1 MKLRLTV
8 GVVVTLLLWAPS
20 AAPRSAANNPPFIM
34 IVQGAWGNL
43 QAAVDKAAAE
53 GYVVMMGHPL
63 NSVLIL
69 RRAAEG
75 DPPAVHKFIGGKKD
89 LEREL
94 ARGCRFVPGTLE
106 VAVTGDPMVLALQ
119 GNDPTVREVLIIQ
132 AMRASTLDNKI
143 LEART
148 KGFHVLGLASSGDG
162 HAAVLERPAG
172 APAGPLT
179 IDPKAYV
186 AQKGKDAVQ
195 QALAASAAA
204 GYRVEQATAFNEMR
218 LVLERR
224 EGEPPVEYRVLAAMR
239 NQTLSEQ
246 INAAAA
252 EGFSVTPG
260 TLYAVQKGS
269 LFGTQRL
276 GSEYMVVMQKS
287 AGAAPALEYFMV
299 GARRRSTL
307 TSEFDAAVAAGW
319 APLAMVIGFE
329 EQDTLVL
336 FERPRR

>member
-8 GVVVTLLLWAPS
+8 GVVVTLLLWTSSPAQPS
-20 AAPRSAANNPPFIM
+20 LPGAPPFIL
-34 IVQGAWGNL
+34 IAQGAWGT
-43 QAAVDKAAAE
+43 AVDKAAAE

-63 NSVLIL
+63 NSLLIL

-75 DPPAVHKFIGGKKD
+75 EPPAVYKLIGGKKD

-94 ARGCRFVPGTLE
+94 ARGYRFVPGTLD
-106 VAVTGDPMVLALQ
+106 VAVTGDPMLLALQ
-119 GNDPTVREVLIIQ
+119 VNDPATREMLIIE
-132 AMRASTLDNKI
+132 AMRASTLDDKI

-148 KGFHVLGLASSGDG
+148 KGFRVLGLASSGDG

-172 APAGPLT
+172 APSGPLT

-224 EGEPPVEYRVLAAMR
+224 EGEPPVEYRVLAATR
-239 NQTLSEQ
+239 NQTLAEQ

-260 TLYAVQKGS
+260 TLHAVQKGS

-276 GSEYMVVMQKS
+276 GSEYMVVMQK
-287 AGAAPALEYFMV
+287 APGAVPGPEYYVV

-319 APLAMVIGFE
+319 APLAVVIGFQ